1 MQRKLE
7 DWKEGKDIIL
17 ETISVWPVSQSEGP
31 EVRQY
36 SGAREE
42 VWMHWSDVY
51 RGEKLVIFLQQLY
64 ELDWDKGKNYFYR
77 RVLEN
82 TREA

>member
-7 DWKEGKDIIL
+7 DWKEGRDIIL
-17 ETISVWPVSQSEGP
+17 ETILVWPSSQSEGP

-42 VWMHWSDVY
+42 VWMHGSDVY
-51 RGEKLVIFLQQLY
+51 GGEIIDISSAIVWVRL
-64 ELDWDKGKNYFYR
+64 R
-77 RVLEN
+77 
-82 TREA
+82 

>member
-1 MQRKLE
+1 M
-7 DWKEGKDIIL
+7 
-17 ETISVWPVSQSEGP
+17 TSQSEGP

-42 VWMHWSDVY
+42 TCMHWSDVY

-64 ELDWDKGKNYFYR
+64 ELD
-77 RVLEN
+77 
-82 TREA
+82 